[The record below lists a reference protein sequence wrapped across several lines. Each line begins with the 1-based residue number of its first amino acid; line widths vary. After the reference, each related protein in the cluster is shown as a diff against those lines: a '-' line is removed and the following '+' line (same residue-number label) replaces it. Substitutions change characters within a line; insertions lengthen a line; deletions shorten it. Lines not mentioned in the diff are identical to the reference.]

1 MKVEFFP
8 EPGML
13 EAIAKEI
20 KSSHRAFPVFG
31 TAKLFLSKPDR
42 HCVRLTALDDS
53 ITLFQVGDGPI
64 AQERALVE
72 RDAFR
77 NLKEKYYSEEVV
89 QGEPPKGIFTSV
101 AKLRASGLLLGPT
114 SHHGYQPT
122 LRRIYEERYS
132 RRMSFAEF
140 QQHEIEI
147 VKDEQSVND
156 WKEQARSTTT
166 YSTKL
171 EAEPVTFKSLAEV
184 EAHFRTKYLPQ
195 EVKSGR
201 TLETGGPASRHSGD
215 RGLNAAMRDAFDRE
229 MGFPS
234 TVVNHMRPALVQAGL
249 HFFKHRKRM
258 VYASSIRPHRYPVGQ
273 PARDS
278 VLNILRTIEANPR
291 CTRHD
296 LGVKLLGENFEAPER
311 VVDKTALA
319 TDLHY
324 LLIAGHVIEFADGR
338 LDVPLPPKGA
348 EPAAPAGKAGAAAP
362 ATAAAAGATAAA
374 AATEE
379 AAAAQDEVS
388 SEEAEVEE
396 APISEPSFTE
406 APVAE
411 ESTAEASA
419 PAVVAED
426 APTEPAP
433 AALAEAPAAEVVPT
447 PEPEAAAEP
456 APTTLA
462 EAVEVPEPVAE
473 IPVVEPTSTAAV
485 SPTSEETSPESQA
498 APAEEPAATT

>member
-1 MKVEFFP
+1 VKVEFFP

-42 HCVRLTALDDS
+42 HRVRLTTQDDS

-77 NLKEKYYSEEVV
+77 NLKDKYYSEEVV

-101 AKLRASGLLLGPT
+101 AKLRASGLMLGPT
-114 SHHGYQPT
+114 NHHGYQPA

-132 RRMSFAEF
+132 RRMSFGEF
-140 QQHEIEI
+140 QQREIEI
-147 VKDEQSVND
+147 VKDEQSIND

-171 EAEPVTFKSLAEV
+171 EAEPVTFKSPAEV
-184 EAHFRTKYLPQ
+184 EAHFRTKYLPL

-201 TLETGGPASRHSGD
+201 TLETSGPASRHSGD

-229 MGFPS
+229 MGFPA

-258 VYASSIRPHRYPVGQ
+258 VYASSIRPHRYPVNQ

-278 VLNILRTIEANPR
+278 VLAILRTIEAHPR

-296 LGVKLLGENFEAPER
+296 LGVKLLGENFEAPEKAPE
-311 VVDKTALA
+311 KTALA

-338 LDVPLPPKGA
+338 LDVPLPPKSA
-348 EPAAPAGKAGAAAP
+348 TEPAGKAGAAAP
-362 ATAAAAGATAAA
+362 A
-374 AATEE
+374 E
-379 AAAAQDEVS
+379 AAA
-388 SEEAEVEE
+388 VEE
-396 APISEPSFTE
+396 TAGAEGEESIAESPISE

-411 ESTAEASA
+411 A
-419 PAVVAED
+419 PAPLAAAED
-426 APTEPAP
+426 APTETAP
-433 AALAEAPAAEVVPT
+433 AALAETPAAEVAPAAE
-447 PEPEAAAEP
+447 PEPIAVSEAIAEP

-462 EAVEVPEPVAE
+462 EALEVPEPVAE
-473 IPVVEPTSTAAV
+473 IPAAEPTSTAAV
-485 SPTSEETSPESQA
+485 SVTSEETSPQSNA